1 MPVEYITLQGWT
13 QHARPAIERAQ
24 RAVLAQKREKLNLQ
38 ETLSKEGDALL
49 RAYLGKVYTQLA
61 DTKMAATK
69 WGESRR
75 SAALLD
81 YNKRTG
87 FDQLAGMI
95 FPYQFWYTRTA
106 MNWFLRALNKPS
118 IIANYFRLM
127 RMSQRAER
135 DDGYPQR
142 LKGKMALPTQW
153 LPDFMGGTV
162 YVDPW
167 KQAFPLLQITR
178 PLEKYAQEKNQIER
192 RTDQILYEMVDDG
205 TATDEDVQNAIDTR
219 TGNLYIKAKAQAES
233 EDQRD
238 FENPF
243 DFAAALSSPSLP
255 LSFAYNW
262 MMGRKDRIGQLPF
275 TRLVQNMTAMAGIGG
290 PRGVNLEGWW
300 RKGLGLPE
308 VDQWEDYR
316 VSRELANMVAEGL
329 TDPDTANKAM
339 IDRTGD
345 VFVEAQRRVS
355 QTGAVR
361 YMGST
366 LALDVFPEGEM
377 IQRGLQDEFAAAY
390 DAKAAGDKDAV
401 NKFFD
406 KYPEYSS
413 RMLAMKN
420 EPEEQMRS
428 FLKGIVWEKY
438 LALPKAQAKEFRA
451 AAGELFEEAFLNS
464 ETRSYDSISTD
475 TFAMWANALNKGT
488 VSEKAGGAAL
498 PVDWLDDETAKAIDA
513 YYNTRTS
520 LFGEYDPN
528 AELDPNYTNW
538 QNQYLAAHPDI
549 IQYVIGETNKLYG
562 LPEDIQRYV
571 YAYRAE
577 RDQRYPGIFDTQ
589 EKYFALSQSQRKG
602 FIKAHP
608 ELPDYWDF
616 RRQKAADFPKAAAY
630 IMSEE
635 SLSAEILDEDRVS
648 YSGGGSTGGYTSGY
662 SSATYSDGR
671 PAENYH
677 PPYLTSSEIRRFSQ
691 PLIMQ
696 LLARF
701 YRNEKLMPGAYAE
714 LTSIWEQLGKPFGNM
729 EDFIENAVKP
739 TIMQ

>member
-1 MPVEYITLQGWT
+1 M
-13 QHARPAIERAQ
+13 
-24 RAVLAQKREKLNLQ
+24 
-38 ETLSKEGDALL
+38 
-49 RAYLGKVYTQLA
+49 
-61 DTKMAATK
+61 
-69 WGESRR
+69 
-75 SAALLD
+75 
-81 YNKRTG
+81 
-87 FDQLAGMI
+87 
-95 FPYQFWYTRTA
+95 
-106 MNWFLRALNKPS
+106 
-118 IIANYFRLM
+118 
-127 RMSQRAER
+127 
-135 DDGYPQR
+135 
-142 LKGKMALPTQW
+142 
-153 LPDFMGGTV
+153 
-162 YVDPW
+162 
-167 KQAFPLLQITR
+167 
-178 PLEKYAQEKNQIER
+178 
-192 RTDQILYEMVDDG
+192 
-205 TATDEDVQNAIDTR
+205 
-219 TGNLYIKAKAQAES
+219 
-233 EDQRD
+233 
-238 FENPF
+238 
-243 DFAAALSSPSLP
+243 
-255 LSFAYNW
+255 
-262 MMGRKDRIGQLPF
+262 
-275 TRLVQNMTAMAGIGG
+275 
-290 PRGVNLEGWW
+290 
-300 RKGLGLPE
+300 GLPE

-366 LALDVFPEGEM
+366 LALDIFPEGEM

-475 TFAMWANALNKGT
+475 TFAMWANALNKDT

-714 LTSIWEQLGKPFGNM
+714 LTSIWEQLGKPFGNL